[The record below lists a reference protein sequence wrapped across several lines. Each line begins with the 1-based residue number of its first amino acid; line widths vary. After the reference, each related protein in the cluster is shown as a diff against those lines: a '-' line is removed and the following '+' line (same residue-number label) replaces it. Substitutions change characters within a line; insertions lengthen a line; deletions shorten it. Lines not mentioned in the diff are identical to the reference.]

1 MAGLLEEYGI
11 DLTEVE
17 APSYDVPDDIY
28 EFVVG
33 DVYVQA
39 GTSNHPNESW
49 ICIQYQ
55 LGDSGKS
62 KTEWFKLP
70 QDMSDPTPDELK
82 KLGYYKARLFNLGVA
97 EEDLNS
103 VGRDELIGLAGTLQV
118 FTRNGFQNIKNVKL
132 SEVNEFVPQT
142 SPVAAPKTRRVAK
155 ATVPAAVAEAVAEEA
170 TPVAPKAKPAAR
182 AVAPRAA
189 AAGVRKNPFAPK

>member
-11 DLTEVE
+11 DLTEIE

-39 GTSNHPNESW
+39 GTNNHPDKSW
-49 ICIQYQ
+49 ICIQFQ
-55 LGDSGKS
+55 LGETGKS
-62 KTEWFKLP
+62 KTEWFELP
-70 QDMSDPTPDELK
+70 KDIYDPTPEELK
-82 KLGYYKARLFNLGVA
+82 KLGYYKVRLTDLGVA

-132 SEVNEFVPQT
+132 SEGNEFMPPAAA
-142 SPVAAPKTRRVAK
+142 PVAAPKARRVAK
-155 ATVPAAVAEAVAEEA
+155 AAVAPAPVAEEA
-170 TPVAPKAKPAAR
+170 EEAAPAVAKAAT